1 MDLCTIVVTSGTVCA
16 YILFTIVGGGG
27 VGGVHAGLYFF
38 GSLKD
43 VSSRR

>member
-16 YILFTIVGGGG
+16 YILFTIVGGG